1 MELYFSDY
9 LLGTDY
15 LLFYIIMA
23 IIVLLIIVHFI
34 MGYKSSKN

>member
-1 MELYFSDY
+1 MEFYFSDY